1 MSRQYATMLLDTAL
15 EQKKWDLAKDLVRFL
30 RAIDPNDVESP
41 RTSIVMGSKFGL
53 QSVQNS
59 VLPNSEDLTLIL
71 GNITRGRSFSTT
83 QAPPTKQVLEAKP
96 DTPTNK
102 DKFVISTAVNPLR
115 NKRRVSQVPKDKLKI
130 TEDFF
135 IEDILQRHATKL
147 LQYRKL
153 EDLGFM
159 AAKLDFQLVGW
170 LSKEKDKSAK
180 IDDFVLTL
188 KQLHE
193 QLEWPKPS
201 IEQMKNGQVEI
212 GAAVSQTPVSDAGT
226 SNVESGYKSFSH
238 SNEMDTFGGYFN
250 TNYPKTV
257 ATRMSSIDVEANL
270 LPKMDMMSVAS
281 EQVSLMWDEDKPMGQ
296 NFVNYEVEEDQT
308 FHNAIEE
315 QRRKDA
321 KSKQAIQKMEIK
333 LRYLLQLFTEGECL
347 EFSLLLSIMLLD
359 KASVLRI
366 TNKAIRSNSLI
377 LCRKLRNGLKDV
389 TRWSLYEW

>member
-1 MSRQYATMLLDTAL
+1 MLLDTAL

-41 RTSIVMGSKFGL
+41 RTSIVMGSRFSIS
-53 QSVQNS
+53 SVQNS
-59 VLPNSEDLTLIL
+59 VQPNPEDLTLIL

-83 QAPPTKQVLEAKP
+83 QPPQKQALETKT
-96 DTPTNK
+96 DTPTSK
-102 DKFVISTAVNPLR
+102 DKFLISTVNPMR
-115 NKRRVSQVPKDKLKI
+115 NKRRVSQTKEKLKI
-130 TEDFF
+130 VEDFF

-147 LQYRKL
+147 LLNRKL

-180 IDDFVLTL
+180 IEDFVTTL
-188 KQLHE
+188 KQLHD

-201 IEQMKNGQVEI
+201 IENIMSTATVEI
-212 GAAVSQTPVSDAGT
+212 SAISQTPVPDLT
-226 SNVESGYKSFSH
+226 ESGYKSFSH
-238 SNEMDTFGGYFN
+238 SNELDTFGGYVN
-250 TNYPKTV
+250 AYQKPTNLTIDAKFHH
-257 ATRMSSIDVEANL
+257 DVEANL
-270 LPKMDMMSVAS
+270 LPKIDLMSVAS
-281 EQVSLMWDEDKPMGQ
+281 EQVSLLWDDDKPIGQ
-296 NFVNYEVEEDQT
+296 NFMNFELDEDQSY
-308 FHNAIEE
+308 HNAIEE
-315 QRRKDA
+315 QKRKDA
-321 KSKQAIQKMEIK
+321 RSKQAIQKMEIK
-333 LRYLLQLFTEGECL
+333 LRYLLQLFTEGDCL